1 MNSRKY
7 FYICLTSITIF
18 VLINILFSILSNFFI
33 DDTLEDRLAKYQIN
47 KIKNKNNYVKNI
59 FLGDSSLGN
68 AINAKIFDEVSGEET
83 LNLALWG
90 NASFAGAYAL
100 LKKINI
106 TSEQNV
112 IIVSSLDVWRRA
124 PEDQIYQQIT
134 SNFSFKSKLNFTF
147 KNIFNYSLNKHRLN
161 WYFDERKKK
170 KYLLNDYI
178 VQRENVILKKNNFQK
193 INYKKIK
200 YLNKIF
206 DFCDKK
212 KINCLYVHGPIFEE
226 HCKDNK
232 SLHYINKIKLLLNNN
247 KIKNL
252 ETIFCMKKEQ
262 MGDSDDH
269 INPKFKDQFTKNFY
283 NLLQQNNIN

>member
-1 MNSRKY
+1 MHNKKY
-7 FYICLTSITIF
+7 FNICVIPIIVF
-18 VLINILFSILSNFFI
+18 VSINIVVSVVSNFFI
-33 DDTLEDRLAKYQIN
+33 DNTLEDRLTKYQIS

-68 AINAKIFDEVSGEET
+68 AINAEIFEKLSGKET

-100 LKKINI
+100 LENINI
-106 TSEQNV
+106 TDEQNIF
-112 IIVSSLDVWRRA
+112 IISSLDVWRR
-124 PEDQIYQQIT
+124 PPSDDIYHQT
-134 SNFSFKSKLNFTF
+134 VSNFSFNSKINFTF
-147 KNIFNYSLNKHRLN
+147 KNIFNYSLNIYRLN
-161 WYFDERKKK
+161 SYFDKKEK
-170 KYLLNDYI
+170 KEYLFNDYI

-193 INYKKIK
+193 INYEQIK

-206 DFCDKK
+206 NFCDKK
-212 KINCLYVHGPIFEE
+212 KINCLFVHGPIFEE
-226 HCKDNK
+226 HCQDIS
-232 SLHYINKIKLLLNNN
+232 SLEYINNVIVLLKAN

-252 ETIFCMKKEQ
+252 EKIFCMKKEE

-283 NLLQQNNIN
+283 NLLLKQQY